1 MKNKY
6 KVLLLLAFLLALH
19 SCLQEDAFLFEN
31 AKDEAAATRN
41 MGGVDERVWLI
52 EATMEKIDKEK
63 PFMKNFCQRY
73 GVPMW
78 EYTDVYQEM
87 EGEAAF
93 FWVPLYHPDYPR
105 EIQAVWFFILKD
117 GLLTYGPLERSNPHI
132 QALEQEWMFDLLSF
146 KAFGEENASGLVFKD
161 PPQTRG
167 AEYGKVGVECTEAYA
182 TIEYGGKEETV
193 LLDIR
198 CKDLYG
204 WIETTES
211 SFKDEE
217 LGGNDGSSGSGVPI
231 VGGGNKAEKA
241 KAIFKNE
248 NMSDETWENVEK
260 MLDKIMQDC
269 MGENAYNTL
278 KNIIG
283 KDKDKR
289 INLMF
294 SNIEKGSTFS
304 VYGTEYTI
312 TLNIKSPS
320 NHLLHEMIH
329 ALQIMIQGTVEFHFS
344 KLNNEIETHLIQ
356 YLYLKGLPEYN
367 IPNNEWAAMF
377 NDTNIGE
384 AIQTLEKYVQ
394 EAQKNGNYEQVDDF
408 IENNVVKA
416 FRQEEEYGK
425 SFYDYDSDK
434 KGIENFQIL
443 NRIKC

>member
-6 KVLLLLAFLLALH
+6 KALLLLAFLLVLH

-167 AEYGKVGVECTEAYA
+167 AEYGKVGVECKEAYA
-182 TIEYGGKEETV
+182 TIEYEGKEETV

-198 CKDLYG
+198 CRDLYG

-211 SFKDEE
+211 SFKNEE

-269 MGENAYNTL
+269 MGKNAYNTL
-278 KNIIG
+278 KNIINSREIE
-283 KDKDKR
+283 K
-289 INLMF
+289 INLQF
-294 SNIEKGSTFS
+294 KDQESSSFDVN
-304 VYGTEYTI
+304 GTNYTI
-312 TLNIKSPS
+312 TLGLKSPS
-320 NHLLHEMIH
+320 NHMFHEMIH
-329 ALQIMIQGTVEFHFS
+329 ALQILIQGTVKYHDREI
-344 KLNNEIETHLIQ
+344 NNEIEAHYVQ
-356 YLYLKGLPEYN
+356 YLYVKDLPEYN
-367 IPNNEWAAMF
+367 TSNSKFAQMYNETDRGIAIRDLNKLIKKA
-377 NDTNIGE
+377 TKTKTYE
-384 AIQTLEKYVQ
+384 A
-394 EAQKNGNYEQVDDF
+394 VDSF
-408 IENNVVKA
+408 IEEVVLDA
-416 FRQEEEYGK
+416 FRKDEEYGK
-425 SFYDYDSDK
+425 PNYDYDPDV
-434 KGIENFQIL
+434 KGANNFQTFNQID
-443 NRIKC
+443 C